1 MPWWSAAA
9 SGKPRGNGKR
19 KGAGTAILRFVLEFT
34 CRQFKPHNSGSLS
47 CCFLLSALKRNGGT
61 HGVPIPLPSC
71 SHRPSIGLRFSSVCK
86 LTSTR
91 TTTGQ
96 PKRLS
101 AQFCV
106 FRRER
111 KLNGQVSG
119 SSPSVKEGT
128 RSSDQGTSSYRRSSC
143 SLRQRHIRREKEPE
157 ACPSQLGHGL
167 RLPKERV
174 GQGSE
179 KTQVLRIRQFPCG
192 ESENSRQLHERRS
205 PPRKKRWARV
215 KAGKKTA

>member
-1 MPWWSAAA
+1 VPQRQENQGETENVRA
-9 SGKPRGNGKR
+9 RGPQFSDLSSNSR
-19 KGAGTAILRFVLEFT
+19 AGNSSPTTQDRFPAV
-34 CRQFKPHNSGSLS
+34 S
-47 CCFLLSALKRNGGT
+47 CCPHLRQWGDSWGAYS
-61 HGVPIPLPSC
+61 LPSC

-205 PPRKKRWARV
+205 PPRKKRD
-215 KAGKKTA
+215 GQG